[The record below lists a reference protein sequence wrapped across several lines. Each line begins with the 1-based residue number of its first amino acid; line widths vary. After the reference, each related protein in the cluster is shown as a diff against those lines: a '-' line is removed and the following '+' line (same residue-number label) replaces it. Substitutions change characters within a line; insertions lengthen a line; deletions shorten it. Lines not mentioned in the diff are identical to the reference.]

1 MKADLHMHTSL
12 SDGAYSALEI
22 IKRAKRNGAD
32 IIAITDHDVC
42 KNVDENYRFAEK
54 EGVIYLPGI
63 ELSTIY
69 QRRPVHVLGY
79 FRDDSYQSKEMLDY
93 YKYIREGR
101 EKRAH
106 KFIANLKK
114 YFDLE
119 ITYEEVYSYSRGIVT
134 RPHIAKA
141 LKNNYP
147 SFSMGKIYGELLG
160 DDSPAY
166 VPSCEI
172 SVEEGI
178 KLLRRNNC
186 VVILA
191 HPTLLKDEIKDFVL
205 SQDYDGFEGVYIR
218 NKANDEEFFRALA
231 KERNLLITAGG
242 DFHGTPGDTI
252 HADIGEVTLTGK
264 DLELFLN
271 RLGKEI

>member
-1 MKADLHMHTSL
+1 MKADLHMHTTL
-12 SDGAYSALEI
+12 SDGAYSAKEI

-42 KNVDENYRFAEK
+42 KNVEENYRYAK
-54 EGVIYLPGI
+54 EEGIIYLPGI

-69 QRRPVHVLGY
+69 KRRPVHVLGY

-93 YKYIREGR
+93 YKFVREGR
-101 EKRAH
+101 ENRAH

-114 YFDLE
+114 YFDLD

-147 SFSMGKIYGELLG
+147 HFTLGKIYGELIA

-166 VPSCEI
+166 VPSCEL

-178 KLLRRNNC
+178 NLLRRNNC
-186 VVILA
+186 VVVLA
-191 HPTLLKDEIKDFVL
+191 HPTLLKDDIKDFVI
-205 SQDYDGFEGVYIR
+205 SQDYDGFEGKYIR
-218 NKANDEEFFRALA
+218 NKENDEQFFRDLA
-231 KERNLLITAGG
+231 KKRKMIITAGG
-242 DFHGTPGDTI
+242 DFHGTKGDTI
-252 HADIGEVTLTGK
+252 HADIGVVTIEGE
-264 DLELFLN
+264 DLEIFLE
-271 RLGKEI
+271 RLGKKL

>member
-1 MKADLHMHTSL
+1 MKADLHMHTTL
-12 SDGAYSALEI
+12 SDGAYSAEEI

-32 IIAITDHDVC
+32 IIAITDHDIC
-42 KNVDENYRFAEK
+42 KNVDENYRFAQK
-54 EGVIYLPGI
+54 EGIIYLPGI

-69 QRRPVHVLGY
+69 KRRPVHVLGY
-79 FRDDSYQSKEMLDY
+79 FRDDSYKSKEMLDY
-93 YKYIREGR
+93 YRFIREGR

-106 KFIANLKK
+106 KFIANLKEF
-114 YFDLE
+114 FDLD

-147 SFSMGKIYGELLG
+147 SFTSGKIYGELLG

-172 SVEEGI
+172 TIEEGI

-186 VVILA
+186 VVVLA
-191 HPTLLKDEIKDFVL
+191 HPTLLKDEIKDYVL
-205 SQDYDGFEGVYIR
+205 SQDYDGFEGVYYR
-218 NKANDEEFFRALA
+218 NKENDEQFFRDLA
-231 KERNLLITAGG
+231 KKRKMLITAGG
-242 DFHGTPGDTI
+242 DFHGTPGDKI
-252 HADIGEVTLTGK
+252 HADIGVITIEGK
-264 DLELFLN
+264 DLQVFLDK
-271 RLGKEI
+271 LGKKI